1 MSETTALV
9 KKMEVRYETQTG
21 EVRLNPNIIKRYLVH
36 GKVEFVTET
45 ELVMFMQ
52 LCRFQQLNP
61 YLREAYLIKFSER
74 DPAAVVVGKDTFT
87 KRAAGVPLC
96 QGYNAGIII
105 RNKDGKIERRIGANL
120 LENESLIGGWAKVFR
135 KGWTEALE
143 TEVSLKE
150 YMRFAK
156 SGEPTRSWT
165 GMPSTMI
172 RKCALVAA
180 LREAFPDH
188 FAHQYTAEEMPI
200 DDSELPTAAVQ
211 VTPEEDRE
219 LERIAGEGFEQ
230 AAPQSSA
237 VEQVPEQMP
246 APVQPTPAAASPRE
260 ASAAAPVARTGNGT
274 PHNPFKQRAPQARE
288 AEAKA
293 NGGKPRT
300 FAQRMQQEGPV
311 PASKGPELDIY

>member
-1 MSETTALV
+1 MSESTALV
-9 KKMEVRYETQTG
+9 KKMEIRYETPTG
-21 EVRLNPNIIKRYLVH
+21 EVRLNPNIVKRYLVH
-36 GKVEFVTET
+36 GKAEFITDTEII
-45 ELVMFMQ
+45 MFMQ
-52 LCRFQQLNP
+52 LCRYQKMNP

-74 DPAAVVVGKDTFT
+74 DPASVVVGKDTFT

-105 RNKDGKIERRIGANL
+105 KNKDGKVERRIGANL

-143 TEVSLKE
+143 AEVSLKE

-156 SGEPTRSWT
+156 SGEPTRSWS

-200 DDSELPTAAVQ
+200 DDSELPTSTVQ
-211 VTPEEDRE
+211 LTPEEDRE
-219 LERIAGEGFEQ
+219 LDKIAGEGFEQ
-230 AAPQSSA
+230 AASA
-237 VEQVPEQMP
+237 DPTGQAIESPRVANGNGPKETGSVAPEAKGRRSVAELFKHEGP
-246 APVQPTPAAASPRE
+246 APE
-260 ASAAAPVARTGNGT
+260 KRTI
-274 PHNPFKQRAPQARE
+274 NPDTGEITKH
-288 AEAKA
+288 
-293 NGGKPRT
+293 
-300 FAQRMQQEGPV
+300 
-311 PASKGPELDIY
+311 PERKYELEIF